1 MDRFSNTPF
10 LPNDIW
16 VTLTV
21 KVVSNSI
28 QDLCSLIMTCKAA
41 RDAGDANIVHR
52 SVSIPP
58 PHATPWWW
66 SRDTEAT
73 RFFDRCMAAGHPEL
87 LFREAL
93 RELFIRRN
101 QDVGFQMLISAT
113 SRGHEAAK
121 YALSMTL
128 LLRRDDND
136 GKWKGLELFCEL
148 DAAGLLADCN
158 ARCSTRSH
166 MGPLYDNRRR
176 AAERNSV
183 HAFGGVVHIP
193 CIHCRADYELLLF
206 VNLP

>member
-93 RELFIRRN
+93 RELFIRR
-101 QDVGFQMLISAT
+101 
-113 SRGHEAAK
+113 HEAAK

-158 ARCSTRSH
+158 ARCFSI
-166 MGPLYDNRRR
+166 LN
-176 AAERNSV
+176 
-183 HAFGGVVHIP
+183 
-193 CIHCRADYELLLF
+193 
-206 VNLP
+206 NLWPDEV